1 MPSAF
6 DIATYLQTT
15 GHGVLGSSILVGALP
30 DSVDTCIAVYDL
42 GGAAWD
48 RAISMERPMVQVR
61 IRNPAYNNG
70 FAAAYA
76 VAKELHALTDTT
88 INARLYK
95 YVSVTIP
102 PRFETPDRSDRCE
115 FTVTVEIIKEVE

>member
-15 GHGVLGSSILVGALP
+15 AHGTLGSSILVGALP

-42 GGAAWD
+42 GGSPWD
-48 RAISMERPMVQVR
+48 RAIQMERPVVQVR
-61 IRNPAYNNG
+61 VRNPNYATG

-76 VAKELHALTDTT
+76 IAKELHALTDTT
-88 INARLYK
+88 INGRLYK
-95 YVSVTIP
+95 YVCVITP

-115 FTVTVEIIKEVE
+115 FTVTVEILKEVE

>member
-6 DIATYLQTT
+6 DIATYLAAQ

-30 DSVDTCIAVYDL
+30 DSVDTCVAVYDL
-42 GGAAWD
+42 GGGAWD
-48 RAISMERPMVQVR
+48 RAVSLERPLVQIRVR
-61 IRNPAYNNG
+61 SLSYGDG

-76 VAKELHALTDTT
+76 IAKELHALTDET
-88 INARLYK
+88 INARLYM
-95 YVSVTIP
+95 YVSVVMP

-115 FTVTVEIIKEVE
+115 FTVTIEILKEVE